1 MSIDW
6 EKTAEYYNKSIDEL
20 KAYFKKY
27 PQSAKKIYA
36 ICDKCKYERLISYQN
51 YQKTQGLCNNCS
63 IKKGKNH
70 PNYKNRVGKIYNGN
84 KIIKEIGKDK
94 NGKKIVLVICG
105 NCGNKFKIL
114 EKNIINGNTK
124 SCGCLPKGG
133 YKNNVGKEY
142 NGIKILKEIKRD
154 KHGYKIV
161 LAKCPYCGN
170 IFQVY
175 ESSLKDGLIKSC
187 GCQRYSKER
196 NKKISE
202 KMSGKNHPNWKGGI
216 SYGKY
221 CPKFNNKIKK
231 EIREKYNNCDYISGL
246 HKNICNNGYNLDV
259 HHIDYDKE
267 QGCNERKWQLISL
280 SRSNHAKTNY
290 NREFWNKLFIYALE
304 YDKEYY
310 NEENKME
317 INNE

>member
-6 EKTAEYYNKSIDEL
+6 KKTAEYHNKNINKL
-20 KAYFKKY
+20 KKYFKKF

-36 ICDKCKYERLISYQN
+36 ICDKCKYERLIIYRN
-51 YQKTQGLCNNCS
+51 YQKTQGIC
-63 IKKGKNH
+63 KKCGNR
-70 PNYKNRVGKIYNGN
+70 NYKNNIGKI
-84 KIIKEIGKDK
+84 
-94 NGKKIVLVICG
+94 
-105 NCGNKFKIL
+105 
-114 EKNIINGNTK
+114 
-124 SCGCLPKGG
+124 
-133 YKNNVGKEY
+133 Y
-142 NGIKILKEIKRD
+142 NGIKILKEIGKN
-154 KHGYKIV
+154 KYGTKIV
-161 LAKCPYCGN
+161 LAQCHCGN
-170 IFQVY
+170 KFKVR
-175 ESSLKDGLIKSC
+175 EASLKNGSTKSC
-187 GCQRYSKER
+187 GCLTSKLKSKVKYKNSVGNKYYID
-196 NKKISE
+196 NKKEKYIEVLKEIGRDKQGTKIVLVQCHCGNKFKVREANLKNGSTKSCGCLTNKLISE
-202 KMSGKNHPNWKGGI
+202 KISGEKGPNWKGGI

-221 CPKFNNKIKK
+221 CPKFNEEIKK

-246 HKNICNNGYNLDV
+246 HKDICNNGQNLDV
-259 HHIDYDKE
+259 HHINYDKE